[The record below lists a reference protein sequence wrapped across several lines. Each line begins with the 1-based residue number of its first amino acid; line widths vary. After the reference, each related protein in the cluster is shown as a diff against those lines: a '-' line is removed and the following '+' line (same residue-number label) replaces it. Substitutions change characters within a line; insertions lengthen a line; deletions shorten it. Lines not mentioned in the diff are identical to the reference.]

1 MKFIRFGEPGQE
13 RPGLVDAG
21 GTIRDLSAIVE
32 DVSMRHLTKDVMRR
46 LAATD
51 PQSLPPVDSDVRIGP
66 CLADVRNLISIGLNY
81 VDHAIESNAPIPAEP
96 VVFNKLTSC
105 ISGPNDPVVLLKG
118 SQKTDWEVEVAMVI
132 GAPTYLVDEAQ
143 ALASIAVLCICHDI
157 SEREFQ
163 LERGG
168 QWMKGKSG
176 PTYGP
181 LGPWLV
187 TPDELDIQN
196 LDLWLDVN
204 GTRMQ
209 TGTTAKMIFGFAA
222 IVSYLSQFMK
232 LMPGDV
238 ITTGTPA
245 GVGMAMTPP
254 RFLRAGDVV
263 SLGVSGLGEQ
273 RQQIVAHR
281 AV

>member
-143 ALASIAVLCICHDI
+143 ALASIAGLCICHDI
-157 SEREFQ
+157 SER
-163 LERGG
+163 
-168 QWMKGKSG
+168 
-176 PTYGP
+176 
-181 LGPWLV
+181 
-187 TPDELDIQN
+187 
-196 LDLWLDVN
+196 DLWSAWPMA
-204 GTRMQ
+204 GHARR
-209 TGTTAKMIFGFAA
+209 TGHPEPRPVAGRQRYADADRNHRQDDFRLRRHRLLSLA
-222 IVSYLSQFMK
+222 IH
-232 LMPGDV
+232 
-238 ITTGTPA
+238 
-245 GVGMAMTPP
+245 
-254 RFLRAGDVV
+254 
-263 SLGVSGLGEQ
+263 E
-273 RQQIVAHR
+273 AHAR
-281 AV
+281 